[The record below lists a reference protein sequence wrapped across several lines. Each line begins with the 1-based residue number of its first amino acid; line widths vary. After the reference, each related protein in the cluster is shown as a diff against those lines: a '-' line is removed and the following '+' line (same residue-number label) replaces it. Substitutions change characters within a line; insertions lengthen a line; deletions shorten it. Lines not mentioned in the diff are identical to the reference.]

1 MARRGERLACHR
13 GAAET
18 PSSVRDLEAELR
30 CPGLAADSGGRSGDS
45 DSTLRGG
52 GD

>member
-1 MARRGERLACHR
+1 MLTCHR
-13 GAAET
+13 GPAET
-18 PSSVRDLEAELR
+18 PSSVRALEAELR
-30 CPGLAADSGGRSGDS
+30 CPGLAADSGGLSGES